1 MKTTIAAACAA
12 ALILAAP
19 GVRAE
24 ETQTSDPTPACT
36 ADATKQAIKKRPR
49 LSDLLRAAKA
59 AGLTGAIGGQVSAGG
74 GMMSMLP
81 FGLTESGLQDQLK
94 AAAARAVVSSAVKA
108 VEQAASEPKAE
119 AQSASARLGCEA
131 D

>member
-1 MKTTIAAACAA
+1 
-12 ALILAAP
+12 
-19 GVRAE
+19 
-24 ETQTSDPTPACT
+24 
-36 ADATKQAIKKRPR
+36 
-49 LSDLLRAAKA
+49 
-59 AGLTGAIGGQVSAGG
+59 
-74 GMMSMLP
+74 MMSMLP